1 MEDILKRYHEL
12 IADSAYFKGWMIGCL
27 KELNTMLDEGRVTG
41 NEYTLSRLRKIANAI
56 QDAEQNC
63 KLDKER
69 IAEISAKL

>member
-12 IADSAYFKGWMIGCL
+12 IVDSAYFKGWMIGCL
-27 KELNTMLDEGRVTG
+27 KELNTMLDEGKVTG